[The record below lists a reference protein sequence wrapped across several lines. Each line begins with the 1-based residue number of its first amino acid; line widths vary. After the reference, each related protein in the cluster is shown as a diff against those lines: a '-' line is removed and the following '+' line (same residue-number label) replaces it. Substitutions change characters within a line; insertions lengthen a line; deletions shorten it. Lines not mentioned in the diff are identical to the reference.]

1 MKNLFDEFFIRLF
14 SWIINHPWVVISL
27 LLIITISAGLQLPKI
42 KIVTDLKSLLPRDE
56 IYENDERIRD
66 TFNIKDLVIIGVQNK
81 KSAFNTDTFEY
92 IKALID
98 KIELLNGVYKVRS
111 LFSEDNISNTPEKS
125 LIIAPFVK
133 KVDSKSVEYS
143 MEQIR
148 DFEAVQGIL
157 VSKDFT
163 LATILVELEDDAEKS
178 RVYFDIKK
186 IIVEEPPENEDKI
199 YISGMPVFEGVL
211 GDYMLQDFIVM
222 IPIASIIIIVF
233 LYLTYR
239 SFLLVGISLIMIF
252 VVDIWTL
259 GFMAFLGQPLYLI
272 QCVMPVILMALS
284 VADEIH
290 IFGRYFEECRDSSSS
305 VKERIIV
312 VMQEMW
318 RPVILT
324 SVTTSFGFLAL
335 VMTSMK
341 PLQYFGIFTAFG
353 IIGAMLF
360 ALLAT
365 PVALILFGN
374 HISYKTSYITFDKS
388 LVKMGSFLFKNIS
401 WIRILILIIMAISF
415 TGMSKVFIQD
425 SWLSNFK
432 ESSEVYIEDKILNA
446 ILSGTNILNL
456 ELDTGMADGI
466 KNPDFLKKVVKFQ
479 EQLNTI
485 DRVGGSISFAQIIEK
500 MNLEL
505 NEKYEIPDSRNAIAQ
520 YLLLLDGSTYERFWD
535 HLHQK
540 ITVAIFIGE
549 VDYIGG
555 TVILSEIKS
564 FLNKFLP
571 DTKTTFGG
579 DYMLSYHWVDLL
591 KVDQIKS
598 FLTSLILIFLVSS
611 GVFWSF
617 RKGVVV
623 TAPII
628 MAVGI
633 NYGIMGFLGIP
644 LSVSVSVFSS
654 IILGIGIDYAIHLQS
669 KFDVLRNEM
678 DSEDAFYGI
687 FRTAGKAIVWNAVVV
702 IAGFLTLIFSQMP
715 PNQKLGLICSLG
727 IATSLISSFLV
738 VPVFLVKKRIPTR

>member
-1 MKNLFDEFFIRLF
+1 MKKFFDEFFIRIF
-14 SWIINHPWVVISL
+14 SWIINNPWVVISL
-27 LLIITISAGLQLPKI
+27 LLIITISAGLQLPKM

-56 IYENDERIRD
+56 IYKNDERIRD
-66 TFNIKDLVIIGVQNK
+66 AFNIKDLVIIGVKNK
-81 KSAFNTDTFEY
+81 KSVFNTDTFEY

-111 LFSEDNISNTPEKS
+111 LFSEDNISNTPEES

-133 KVDSKSVEYS
+133 KIDPKSVENS
-143 MEQIR
+143 MKQIKN
-148 DFEAVQGIL
+148 FEAVQGIL

-163 LATILVELEDDAEKS
+163 LATILVELEDDAAKS
-178 RVYFDIKK
+178 RIYFEIKK
-186 IIVEEPPENEDKI
+186 TIVEEPPENEDKI

-211 GDYMLQDFIVM
+211 GDYMLQDFLVM
-222 IPIASIIIIVF
+222 IPIVSIIIIVF

-239 SFLLVGISLIMIF
+239 SFLLVGVSLIMIF

-305 VKERIIV
+305 VKDRIIV

-324 SVTTSFGFLAL
+324 SITTSFGFLAL

-374 HISYKTSYITFDKS
+374 NISYKTSYITFDKS
-388 LVKMGSFLFKNIS
+388 LAKMGGFLFKNLTC
-401 WIRILILIIMAISF
+401 IRILIVIIMAISF
-415 TGMSKVFIQD
+415 MGMSKVFIQD
-425 SWLSNFK
+425 NWLSNFK
-432 ESSEVYIEDKILNA
+432 KSSEVYIEDKMLNA

-466 KNPDFLKKVVKFQ
+466 KNPEFLKKVAKFQ
-479 EQLNTI
+479 KQLNTI
-485 DRVGGSISFAQIIEK
+485 DWIGGSISFAQIIEK
-500 MNLEL
+500 MNSEL
-505 NEKYEIPDSRNAIAQ
+505 NGKHEIPDSRNAIAQ

-540 ITVAIFIGE
+540 IAVTIFIRE

-555 TVILSEIKS
+555 TIILSEIKS
-564 FLNKFLP
+564 FLNKYLP

-579 DYMLSYHWVDLL
+579 EYMLTYHWVDLL

-628 MAVGI
+628 MAVMI
-633 NYGIMGFLGIP
+633 NYGIMGFCGIP
-644 LSVSVSVFSS
+644 LSVSVSVCSS
-654 IILGIGIDYAIHLQS
+654 IILGIGIDYAIHLQN

-678 DSEDAFYGI
+678 DLEDAFCGI

-702 IAGFLTLIFSQMP
+702 IAGFLTLIFSQIP
-715 PNQKLGLICSLG
+715 PNQKLGLVCSLG
-727 IATSLISSFLV
+727 IATSLFSSFLV
-738 VPVFLVKKRIPTR
+738 VPVFLISKNIKH